1 MDMKACRDGRYKRS
15 KQCYCI
21 SSRVSCLS
29 TLLIWRSKH
38 AIHLMLCLL
47 TLSTLVFV
55 DLTQHLIQSTMRWE
69 NCIDSVNIDS
79 IQCIRDPCLVSTVS
93 TYIVLIVWLKSP
105 ESQLSKTFCGLKIC
119 WILRKL
125 WAGMC
130 GCVLIVVSTVST
142 NIAFNVLHALIF
154 VSIVLTN
161 KIPYSIHNSIA
172 LILCI
177 DHLDMPFNV
186 HTTDKMTMI
195 TVSGFL
201 TIYFE
206 VGLTVI
212 QTLIRSEL

>member
-1 MDMKACRDGRYKRS
+1 MDMKACRDGQYKRS

-21 SSRVSCLS
+21 LSGVSCLS
-29 TLLIWRSKH
+29 TLWIWRSKH
-38 AIHLMLCLL
+38 TMDLMLCLS

-55 DLTQHLIQSTMRWE
+55 ALTQHLIQSTMRCE

-79 IQCIRDPCLVSTVS
+79 IECIRDPCLVSTVS
-93 TYIVLIVWLKSP
+93 TYIVLIWLKSL
-105 ESQLSKTFCGLKIC
+105 ESQLSKTFCGLKIH

-130 GCVLIVVSTVST
+130 GCVLTVVSTVST
-142 NIAFNVLHALIF
+142 NIAFNALHALIF
-154 VSIVLTN
+154 VLTVLTN

-177 DHLDMPFNV
+177 NHLDMLFNV
-186 HTTDKMTMI
+186 HTTDKVTMI

-201 TIYFE
+201 TI
-206 VGLTVI
+206 
-212 QTLIRSEL
+212 